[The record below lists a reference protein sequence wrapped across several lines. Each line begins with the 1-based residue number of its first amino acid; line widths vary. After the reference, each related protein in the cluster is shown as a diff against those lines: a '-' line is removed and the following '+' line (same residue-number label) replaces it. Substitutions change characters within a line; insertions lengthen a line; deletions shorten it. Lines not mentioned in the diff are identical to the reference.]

1 MIKPLLRVDRA
12 NMHALIKA
20 QARLAELD
28 QNHLKRSLRTTSSP
42 CTPHPTVDGRP
53 LKAFCSNDYLGLA
66 NHPDLIAALAAG
78 AKKYGAGSGA
88 SHLISGHSMAH
99 ANLEDA
105 LASLQAP
112 FIPHAR
118 ALFFCTG
125 YLANLSA
132 ITALASLENDSTS
145 SATTIYSGKLNH
157 ASLIDGVRLAAAQ
170 SKANTVI
177 FDHHDLLDLEHKLAR
192 DTAALKLIV
201 TDGVFSM
208 DGDLAP
214 LTELLALAER
224 HDALLIVD
232 DAHGFGVLGENG
244 CGILEALQ
252 LHSERLIYIGTLGKA
267 AGISGAF
274 ICGEATLVE
283 FILQKARPYIY
294 STATPPA
301 IAHALLCSLQLITSA
316 EGKQRRQQLGQI
328 IATWQAEMVFSSWQK
343 MTSTTAIQPIILGE
357 NKTALAV
364 AQRLTEAG
372 YWIPAIRPPTVPSGS
387 ARLRV
392 TFSASHTIAEVR
404 ELIDTLKQIELTVLA
419 SNTQ

>member
-1 MIKPLLRVDRA
+1 M
-12 NMHALIKA
+12 
-20 QARLAELD
+20 
-28 QNHLKRSLRTTSSP
+28 
-42 CTPHPTVDGRP
+42 VDGRT
-53 LKAFCSNDYLGLA
+53 LKAFCSNDYLGFA
-66 NHPDLIAALAAG
+66 NHPDLITALAEG
-78 AKKYGAGSGA
+78 AKLYGAGSGA
-88 SHLISGHSMAH
+88 SHLISGHSIAH
-99 ANLEDA
+99 VKLEEA

-132 ITALASLENDSTS
+132 ITALASLENESTRS
-145 SATTIYSGKLNH
+145 STTIYSGKLNH
-157 ASLIDGVRLAAAQ
+157 ASLIDGVRLATAQ
-170 SKANTVI
+170 TKANTVI
-177 FDHHDLLDLEHKLAR
+177 FDHHDLLDLERKLSI

-214 LTELLALAER
+214 VTELLALAEQY
-224 HDALLIVD
+224 DALLIVD

-252 LHSERLIYIGTLGKA
+252 LHSGRLIYIGTLGKA

-274 ICGEATLVE
+274 ICGESTLIE
-283 FILQKARPYIY
+283 YILQKARPYIY

-301 IAHALLCSLQLITSA
+301 IAHALLRSLQLITSA
-316 EGKQRRQQLGQI
+316 EGKQRRQQLGHLI
-328 IATWQAEMVFSSWQK
+328 TTWQTGMVFSSWQK
-343 MTSTTAIQPIILGE
+343 MSSTTAIQPIILGE

-364 AQRLTEAG
+364 AQHLADAG
-372 YWIPAIRPPTVPSGS
+372 YWIPAIRPPTVPAGS

-392 TFSASHTIAEVR
+392 TFSASHTIEEVQA
-404 ELIDTLKQIELTVLA
+404 LISTLQQIELTVLA
-419 SNTQ
+419 SNAQ

>member
-1 MIKPLLRVDRA
+1 
-12 NMHALIKA
+12 MHALKKA
-20 QARLAELD
+20 QTRLAELE
-28 QNHLKRSLRTTSSP
+28 QNLLKRSLRTTTSP
-42 CTPHPTVDGRP
+42 CTPHPTVDGRT
-53 LKAFCSNDYLGLA
+53 LKAFCSNDYLGFA
-66 NHPDLIAALAAG
+66 NHPDLIVALAEG
-78 AKKYGAGSGA
+78 AKLYGTGSGA
-88 SHLISGHSMAH
+88 SHLISGHSIAH
-99 ANLEDA
+99 AKLEEA

-132 ITALASLENDSTS
+132 ITALASLENESAS
-145 SATTIYSGKLNH
+145 SSTTIYSGKLNH
-157 ASLIDGVRLAAAQ
+157 ASLIDGVRLAIAQ
-170 SKANTVI
+170 TKANTVI
-177 FDHHDLLDLEHKLAR
+177 FDHHNLLDLERKLSS

-214 LTELLALAER
+214 VTELLALAER
-224 HDALLIVD
+224 YDALLIVD

-274 ICGEATLVE
+274 ICGESTLIE
-283 FILQKARPYIY
+283 YILQKARPYIY

-301 IAHALLCSLQLITSA
+301 IAHALLRSLQLITSA
-316 EGKQRRQQLGQI
+316 EGKQRRQQLSHL
-328 IATWQAEMVFSSWQK
+328 IATWQTDMVFSSWQK
-343 MTSTTAIQPIILGE
+343 MSSTTAIQPIILGE
-357 NKTALAV
+357 NKIALAV
-364 AQRLTEAG
+364 AQHLADAG
-372 YWIPAIRPPTVPSGS
+372 YWIPAIRPPTVPAGS

-392 TFSASHTIAEVR
+392 TFSASHTITELR
-404 ELIDTLKQIELTVLA
+404 ELISTLQQIELTVLA
-419 SNTQ
+419 SNAQ